1 MKRAVI
7 KPKFTKPSFFQ
18 RRKEIR
24 YELLQRRIRD
34 KDNTEARLR
43 MDAIELDAKL
53 VAEGYK
59 LKYETEWARTRTNI
73 YPQKA
78 IQADMADF
86 LSLEVC

>member
-1 MKRAVI
+1 MKRGV
-7 KPKFTKPSFFQ
+7 KNSKFTKPSFFQ

-24 YELLQRRIRD
+24 YELLQRRVRD

-59 LKYETEWARTRTNI
+59 LEYETEWARTRINI
-73 YPQKA
+73 HPQKA